1 MHFEISERFTS
12 ISDET
17 RIRNFL
23 WNSFSKISSNI
34 TDTSPSF
41 TVMQVNPTF
50 GSINRK
56 DETIISVSK
65 REGDILLVASVN
77 YKPSVAFWIIFIISL
92 FSTIGW
98 LIPLV
103 FYFYQKKTVREA
115 IQEVFSRTKNEFHGS
130 NSPVTTTENFTTQLE
145 KLVAL
150 KEKGGLTQEE
160 FQAQKEKLI
169 QDHQENPREEKIQQ
183 QNPEASVRQ
192 APAKGN
198 GFRKFLG
205 IVGGAVAILLL
216 FSLCT
221 GEDPV
226 NQMLDEMET
235 TVIAMEKLIK
245 QLEQGKISA
254 IEFEL
259 RGEELALDIMEIVEK
274 IEYIDDSDLSPKQ
287 QEQFIEL
294 VLRLEAAGNNTAVR
308 MLQYYY

>member
-34 TDTSPSF
+34 TDTPPSF
-41 TVMQVNPTF
+41 TVIQVNPTF

-145 KLVAL
+145 KLV
-150 KEKGGLTQEE
+150 
-160 FQAQKEKLI
+160 
-169 QDHQENPREEKIQQ
+169 R
-183 QNPEASVRQ
+183 
-192 APAKGN
+192 
-198 GFRKFLG
+198 
-205 IVGGAVAILLL
+205 
-216 FSLCT
+216 
-221 GEDPV
+221 
-226 NQMLDEMET
+226 
-235 TVIAMEKLIK
+235 
-245 QLEQGKISA
+245 
-254 IEFEL
+254 
-259 RGEELALDIMEIVEK
+259 
-274 IEYIDDSDLSPKQ
+274 
-287 QEQFIEL
+287 
-294 VLRLEAAGNNTAVR
+294 
-308 MLQYYY
+308 